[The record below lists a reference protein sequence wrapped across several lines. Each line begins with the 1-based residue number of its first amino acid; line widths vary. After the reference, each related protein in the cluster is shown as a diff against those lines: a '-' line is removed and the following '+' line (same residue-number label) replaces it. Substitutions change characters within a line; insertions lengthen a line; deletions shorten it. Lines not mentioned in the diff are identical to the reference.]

1 MSTQQPCALLFIVEI
16 LRNDLISLDRVRF
29 FYLSVKS
36 ERDSILITTNF
47 RLTSIAVHI
56 ADGHLP
62 PLSVSLLPIVLAS
75 LTTNNWPSFDSAWL
89 LSFISIRINIS
100 KRMPNARRQRGR
112 EEEKKRSTNSTGQ
125 DME

>member
-62 PLSVSLLPIVLAS
+62 PLSLSLAHRSGQLDYEQLAFVR
-75 LTTNNWPSFDSAWL
+75 LGMASFVHFHSDRKSVV
-89 LSFISIRINIS
+89 
-100 KRMPNARRQRGR
+100 
-112 EEEKKRSTNSTGQ
+112 
-125 DME
+125 